1 MLSRAES
8 GPDSVLVRGGAFEA
22 PPRAAKLALPSFLGR
37 PASAGRDFAWE
48 HALVLVEIQAPDRAP
63 RGTVAAQDPAAGVRL
78 RPGDTLTL
86 TLSLGTQTERLP
98 DDPRRVGRAPLRMTV
113 VPGPGD
119 RRAGRGAAAPPGGT
133 SPVGPA
139 AQRATATA
147 AGAATGA
154 AAGAATATAV
164 GAAQATRAAVRPT
177 RTVTPTTT
185 LTPVPVTPSASPMP
199 PPLPTEPRPAP
210 EPSDPPDPPSPPEP
224 PTPPP
229 PPPEPP
235 TPEPPP
241 PEPLA
246 AGAPP
251 QHASGGPST
260 GRRAMRWPG
269 S

>member
-8 GPDSVLVRGGAFEA
+8 GPESVLVRGGAFEA
-22 PPRAAKLALPSFLGR
+22 PPRAAKLALPSFLGK

-48 HALVLVEIQAPDRAP
+48 HALVLVELQALDRAL
-63 RGTVAAQDPAAGVRL
+63 RGTVTVQDPAAGVRL

-86 TLSLGTQTERLP
+86 TLSLGNQTERLP
-98 DDPRRVGRAPLRMTV
+98 DDPRRVGRAPLRLTV
-113 VPGPGD
+113 VPAPGDPGPG
-119 RRAGRGAAAPPGGT
+119 RTAAALPGST

-154 AAGAATATAV
+154 AAGAASATAA
-164 GAAQATRAAVRPT
+164 GLAQATRAAVRPT

-185 LTPVPVTPSASPMP
+185 LTPIAATPSASPLP

-210 EPSDPPDPPSPPEP
+210 EPSDPPDTPPPPEP

-241 PEPLA
+241 PEPLVAGAASPQA
-246 AGAPP
+246 AG
-251 QHASGGPST
+251 GLST
-260 GRRAMRWPG
+260 GRRAWRWPG